1 MKIKYTF
8 LFPVLMAIG
17 DLMLASPATAQTF
30 TNLYDFSRASGGGY
44 STAALILSGNTLF
57 GTASGGGS
65 EGNGAVFAI
74 NTDGTGFT
82 NLHTFAY
89 SDGINPYAALIRS
102 GGTLYGTASQGGRSG
117 FGAVFALNTDGTGF
131 TNLYSFSGG
140 NDGANPYAGVV
151 LSGGSLYGVASGGGG
166 TGNGS
171 LFVISTNGTGFL
183 NLHSFSGGNDGASPY
198 GGLVSLGNMLYGT
211 AIQGGTYG
219 NGVVF
224 GFNTEGAGFTNLYSF
239 TGGNDGASPSAAFVS
254 SGNMLY
260 GTATGGGSAGNGTVF
275 ALGTNGLGFTNLYEF
290 AAVNDGVDP
299 KAVILAG
306 ATLYGMAVNGG
317 SGGNGSVYA
326 INTDGT
332 AYTNLYSF
340 TLNPSPDNTN
350 GDGAMPRAGLVML
363 GNTLYGTTY
372 QGGTSDNGTVFSL
385 SLSASNSAPPN
396 PVSLQIAMAGEAVV
410 LSWTG
415 SAFALQAAP
424 TLAGVFTTVPG
435 ATSPYTNSITG
446 AEQFFRLISN

>member
-1 MKIKYTF
+1 MKIKHTF

-17 DLMLASPATAQTF
+17 DLILASPATAQTF

-44 STAALILSGNTLF
+44 STAGLILSGNTLF

-65 EGNGAVFAI
+65 QGNGAVFAI

-89 SDGINPYAALIRS
+89 SDGINPYASLIQS

-117 FGAVFALNTDGTGF
+117 AGAVFAINTDGTGF

-140 NDGANPYAGVV
+140 YDGANPYAGVV
-151 LSGGSLYGVASGGGG
+151 LSGGSLYGVASGGGS
-166 TGNGS
+166 TGNGCMFA
-171 LFVISTNGTGFL
+171 LSTNGTGFL
-183 NLHSFSGGNDGASPY
+183 NLHSFTGGSDGASPY
-198 GGLVSLGNMLYGT
+198 GGLVSSGNMHFGT
-211 AIQGGTYG
+211 AAQGGSYG

-224 GFNTEGAGFTNLYSF
+224 GFNTDGPGFTNLYTF
-239 TGGNDGASPSAAFVS
+239 TGGSDGAIPSAALVL

-260 GTATGGGSAGNGTVF
+260 GTASGGGSADNGTVF
-275 ALGTNGLGFTNLYEF
+275 AMGANGLGFTNLYEF
-290 AAVNDGVDP
+290 AALNDGSGP

-306 ATLYGMAVNGG
+306 ARLYGMAVAGG
-317 SGGNGSVYA
+317 SGSNGTVYA

-332 AYTNLYSF
+332 DYTNLYSF

-350 GDGAMPRAGLVML
+350 SDGAMPRAGLVML
-363 GNTLYGTTY
+363 GNTVYGTTF

-385 SLSASNSAPPN
+385 TLSASNSAPPN
-396 PVSLQIAMAGEAVV
+396 PVPLSIAMAGQAVV

-415 SAFALQAAP
+415 SAFALQSAP
-424 TLAGVFTTVPG
+424 ALAGVFTTLPG

>member
-1 MKIKYTF
+1 MKIKHTF

-17 DLMLASPATAQTF
+17 DLILASPATAQTF

-44 STAALILSGNTLF
+44 STAGLILSGNTLF

-65 EGNGAVFAI
+65 QGNGAVFAI

-89 SDGINPYAALIRS
+89 SDGINPYASLIQS
-102 GGTLYGTASQGGRSG
+102 GGTLFGTAAQGGS
-117 FGAVFALNTDGTGF
+117 
-131 TNLYSFSGG
+131 
-140 NDGANPYAGVV
+140 
-151 LSGGSLYGVASGGGG
+151 
-166 TGNGS
+166 
-171 LFVISTNGTGFL
+171 
-183 NLHSFSGGNDGASPY
+183 
-198 GGLVSLGNMLYGT
+198 
-211 AIQGGTYG
+211 YG

-224 GFNTEGAGFTNLYSF
+224 GFNTDGPGFTNLYTF
-239 TGGNDGASPSAAFVS
+239 TGGSDGAIPSAALVL

-260 GTATGGGSAGNGTVF
+260 GTASGGGSADNGTVF
-275 ALGTNGLGFTNLYEF
+275 AMGANGLGFTNLYEF
-290 AAVNDGVDP
+290 AALNDGSGP

-306 ATLYGMAVNGG
+306 ARLYGMAVAGG
-317 SGGNGSVYA
+317 SGSNGTVYA

-332 AYTNLYSF
+332 DYTNLYSF

-350 GDGAMPRAGLVML
+350 SDGAMPRAGLVML
-363 GNTLYGTTY
+363 GNTVYGTTF

-385 SLSASNSAPPN
+385 TLSASNSAPPN
-396 PVSLQIAMAGEAVV
+396 PVPLSIAMAGQAVV

-415 SAFALQAAP
+415 SAFALQSAP
-424 TLAGVFTTVPG
+424 ALAGVFTTLPG